1 MTKVGLLS
9 DTHGFVDPA
18 VYKHFKDCDE
28 IWHAGDIG
36 HVQVIDDLSQFKT
49 LRAVYGN
56 IDGHVVRSA
65 VPEDLV
71 FEIDGIK
78 IFMTHIGGSPGRY
91 NLRVKSLMQ
100 LYKPNIFI
108 CGHSHILKV
117 MYDQQMNHL
126 HINPGAAGNH
136 GFHHVKT
143 LIRFDL
149 HHGKPAN
156 MEVIEL
162 GKRAQL

>member
-36 HVQVIDDLSQFKT
+36 HVQVIDDLSHFKT

-71 FEIDGIK
+71 FENDGIK

-117 MYDQQMNHL
+117 IYDKQMNHL

-149 HHGKPAN
+149 NQGKPAN

>member
-36 HVQVIDDLSQFKT
+36 HVQVIDDLSKFKT

-117 MYDQQMNHL
+117 LYDQQMNHL

-149 HHGKPAN
+149 HQGKPAN

>member
-65 VPEDLV
+65 VPEDLL

-149 HHGKPAN
+149 NQGKPAN

>member
-117 MYDQQMNHL
+117 IYDKQMNHL
-126 HINPGAAGNH
+126 HINPGAAGNQ

-149 HHGKPAN
+149 NQGKPAN

>member
-100 LYKPNIFI
+100 RYKPNIFI

-149 HHGKPAN
+149 NQGKPAN